1 MDDDVDHFLFGGK
14 GNAEEFFRALHA
26 GALGVDDRA
35 ARRARAAGRVHDQIA
50 VAVVGDDDQKLVFR
64 VLHGGFLPL
73 LVVLVLGQELQLA
86 PPADGAERDRKGDA
100 HAGHVDLQ
108 LAPQAAAQLLPFL
121 VGDEAREHAF
131 VAALETEVIERFVA
145 RRAESQRD
153 ELHRHLPLAVKRE
166 EGREL
171 AALGDGDHHG

>member
-1 MDDDVDHFLFGGK
+1 MPVPL
-14 GNAEEFFRALHA
+14 AWMT
-26 GALGVDDRA
+26 VPPA
-35 ARRARAAGRVHDQIA
+35 APAPRGRVHDQIA

-108 LAPQAAAQLLPFL
+108 LAAQAAAQLLPFL

-153 ELHRHLPLAVKRE
+153 ELHRHLPFAVKRE

>member
-1 MDDDVDHFLFGGK
+1 MTVPP
-14 GNAEEFFRALHA
+14 
-26 GALGVDDRA
+26 
-35 ARRARAAGRVHDQIA
+35 ARAAGRVHDQIA

-86 PPADGAERDRKGDA
+86 PPANGAERDRKGDA

-108 LAPQAAAQLLPFL
+108 LAAQAAAQ
-121 VGDEAREHAF
+121 
-131 VAALETEVIERFVA
+131 RFVA

-153 ELHRHLPLAVKRE
+153 ELHRHLPLTVKRE